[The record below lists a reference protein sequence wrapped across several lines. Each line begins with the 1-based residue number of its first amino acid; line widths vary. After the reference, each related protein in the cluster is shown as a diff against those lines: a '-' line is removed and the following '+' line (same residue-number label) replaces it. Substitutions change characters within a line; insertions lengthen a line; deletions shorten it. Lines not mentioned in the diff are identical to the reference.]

1 MTVEE
6 KVARP
11 GHMESSRPG
20 ELLCQ
25 DVFSVGQLKGVGQV
39 YLHVVVDIFS
49 SYAFCFLHANDAPEA
64 AISVLHNDVLPF
76 YENKKIPISLIVSD
90 SGRQFCGA
98 DAQPYERYLQRND
111 IEHRTTKVCPSAKG
125 FVERF
130 NRTVM
135 DEFFREDVRAT
146 LYESVQAL
154 QADLDQWLDYYNHQ
168 RPHQDNRNQG
178 RRPIDTINRYLES
191 AREVAK

>member
-98 DAQPYERYLQRND
+98 DAQPYELYLQRND
-111 IEHRTTKVCPSAKG
+111 IEHCTTKVRPWVTG
-125 FVERF
+125 FLERF
-130 NRTVM
+130 YQTVM
-135 DEFFREDVRAT
+135 DEFFREGRVT
-146 LYESVQAL
+146 LYESVSAL
-154 QADLDQWLDYYNHQ
+154 QVDFDQWLDYYNHQ
-168 RPHQDNRNQG
+168 RPHQGKRNQG

-191 AREVAK
+191 VREVAK

>member
-6 KVARP
+6 KVARQ
-11 GHMESSRPG
+11 GHVESARPG

-25 DVFSVGQLKGVGQV
+25 DMFSVGQFKGVGQI
-39 YLHVVVDIFS
+39 YLHVVVDSFS
-49 SYAFCFLHANDAPEA
+49 SYAFGFLHASDAPEA

-90 SGRQFCGA
+90 CGRQFCGA
-98 DAQPYERYLQRND
+98 DAQPYELYLQRND
-111 IEHRTTKVCPSAKG
+111 IEHRTTKVCPRATG
-125 FVERF
+125 FLEYF
-130 NRTVM
+130 NQTVM
-135 DEFFREDVRAT
+135 VEFFRKDVRAT

-154 QADLDQWLDYYNHQ
+154 QADFDQWLDYYNHQ
-168 RPHQDNRNQG
+168 RPHQGNRNQG

-191 AREVAK
+191 VREVAK